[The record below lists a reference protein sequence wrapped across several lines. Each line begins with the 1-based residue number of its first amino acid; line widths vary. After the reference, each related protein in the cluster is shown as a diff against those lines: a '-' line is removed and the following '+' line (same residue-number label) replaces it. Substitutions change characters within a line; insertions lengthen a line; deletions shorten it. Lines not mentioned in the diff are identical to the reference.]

1 MKGNKG
7 IRFLRI
13 IKEIIQYND
22 KRVWNLINTSLYM
35 KRMNDITVT
44 PFTTP
49 HSSIIIPICYHTIRK
64 YLLYSW

>member
-44 PFTTP
+44 P
-49 HSSIIIPICYHTIRK
+49 RE
-64 YLLYSW
+64 L